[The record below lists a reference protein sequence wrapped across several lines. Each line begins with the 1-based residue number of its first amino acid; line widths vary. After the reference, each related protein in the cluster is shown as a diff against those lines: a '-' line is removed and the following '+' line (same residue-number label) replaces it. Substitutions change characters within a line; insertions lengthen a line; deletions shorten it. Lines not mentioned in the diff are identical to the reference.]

1 VGRRKGEVVGAVSRY
16 IVKFAPSADREL
28 EEAARWYAEHR
39 PAASAGFRSSVI
51 DAVEL
56 ISNSPLSWRQVT
68 ESGVRRIVVDKYPY
82 TVYFEVLGDMVYVLS
97 VAHHRKAPKYTLA

>member
-1 VGRRKGEVVGAVSRY
+1 VSQY
-16 IVKFAPSADREL
+16 TVKFAPDAAREL
-28 EEAARWYAEHR
+28 EEAARWYADKSS
-39 PAASAGFRSSVI
+39 AACAGFRSAVI

-56 ISNSPLSWRQVT
+56 ISNAPLSWRQVT
-68 ESGVRRIVVDKYPY
+68 GSGVRRIVVDKYPY